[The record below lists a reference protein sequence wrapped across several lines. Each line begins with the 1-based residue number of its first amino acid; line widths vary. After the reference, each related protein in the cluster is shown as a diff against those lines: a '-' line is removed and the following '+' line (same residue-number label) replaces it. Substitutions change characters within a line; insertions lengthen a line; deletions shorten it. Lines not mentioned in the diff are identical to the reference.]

1 MPYVRIFNSA
11 VDPSE
16 IDLVRKAFE
25 EELRPVFSTVDGC
38 ESLELLI
45 GTEPNAGG
53 LVEGCILARWR
64 SPDDIERAYGRSEV
78 REAASKI
85 RSLLRQEPVI
95 RLYEILE

>member
-1 MPYVRIFNSA
+1 MTYVRIFNSA

-16 IDLVRKAFE
+16 VDLVRKAFE
-25 EELRPVFSTVDGC
+25 EELRPAFRNVEGC

-45 GTEPNAGG
+45 GAEPNAGG

-64 SPDDIERAYGRSEV
+64 SPDDIEQAYTRHDV
-78 REAASKI
+78 RQSANKI